1 MTKRVEKAET
11 RDELGDV
18 LSRAAKLCRRQG
30 SSLWRAD
37 QPTLLCL
44 HPLGGLYRPRSF
56 YTHLIYLLGRNSTI
70 GKSTAGCRN
79 KRSSSVIQEKS
90 MIIFFVAKVPSGQK
104 FYLEKPYLYKL
115 SGC

>member
-56 YTHLIYLLGRNSTI
+56 YIHLIYLLGRNSTI

>member
-1 MTKRVEKAET
+1 ME
-11 RDELGDV
+11 
-18 LSRAAKLCRRQG
+18 SR
-30 SSLWRAD
+30 
-37 QPTLLCL
+37 PTHFTL
-44 HPLGGLYRPRSF
+44 PLGGLYRPRSF
-56 YTHLIYLLGRNSTI
+56 HTHLIYLLGRNSTI
-70 GKSTAGCRN
+70 GYTTAGCRN